1 MTKPTGDYEPSRRE
15 LLRPAEYVG
24 GAAIAALFV
33 GGVALFATRD
43 LMLAA
48 IGTGGVFIIVLMV
61 LALIAMT
68 FKPDA
73 AETAELEGA
82 ADAAAKADATGE
94 HPVAGETPDA
104 SGPDSA
110 GTDRPDAPTRH

>member
-1 MTKPTGDYEPSRRE
+1 MTNPNDDYQPTRRE

-24 GAAIAALFV
+24 GAVIAALFV

-43 LMLAA
+43 LVLAA
-48 IGTGGVFIIVLMV
+48 IGAGGVFIVVLMV

-73 AETAELEGA
+73 DERAEIDGTPGPT
-82 ADAAAKADATGE
+82 DAAGDGRADD
-94 HPVAGETPDA
+94 DA
-104 SGPDSA
+104 L
-110 GTDRPDAPTRH
+110 GTDRPEGPTGH

>member
-1 MTKPTGDYEPSRRE
+1 MSKSPGDYEPSRRE
-15 LLRPAEYVG
+15 LLRPAEFVG

-33 GGVALFATRD
+33 GGVVLFATRD

-48 IGTGGVFIIVLMV
+48 IGAGGVFIVVLMV

-73 AETAELEGA
+73 AEIAEIDGTAPDGTAGTPDSTVPDGTDGPA
-82 ADAAAKADATGE
+82 A
-94 HPVAGETPDA
+94 PETPA
-104 SGPDSA
+104 
-110 GTDRPDAPTRH
+110 H

>member
-1 MTKPTGDYEPSRRE
+1 VTKPSGDYQPSRRE

-33 GGVALFATRD
+33 GGVALFVTRD
-43 LMLAA
+43 LVLAA
-48 IGTGGVFIIVLMV
+48 VGTGGVFIVVLMV

-73 AETAELEGA
+73 AETAELHGETA
-82 ADAAAKADATGE
+82 PSSTADAAGE
-94 HPVAGETPDA
+94 TASDGETPDA
-104 SGPDSA
+104 NGPDL
-110 GTDRPDAPTRH
+110 PEAPKGH